1 MSPSKPISPNS
12 SKLLGLEI
20 IRFFAAF
27 AVLIWHYQHFWYTG
41 HEPQNFVRS
50 EQPLYSIFKIF
61 YEYGVYGVHV
71 FWGISGY
78 IFFWKYRTIIAGR
91 AVGGWKFFVLRF
103 SRLYP
108 LHFLTF
114 VIVIGLQILHRQVN
128 GTDFVYPSDSIPV
141 AISHLYMGS
150 HWTRDP
156 VQTFNGPIWSV
167 SLEVLVYGLF
177 YFSTWLFRGSH
188 MVSILLVVIGGIAYQ
203 LKIHPVFQCILLFY
217 LGGIAAT
224 FHDIPLLKTIY
235 AQAQE
240 FQASK
245 YIPAVV
251 ILLMTALLYRF
262 GDSHKAVTHAY
273 ILVCLPFLLHLFARQ
288 VRVPDSAAELVAIA
302 GNITYASYLLHF
314 PMQLTVKLAFDLG
327 GSPVPKSEPL
337 FFACYLI
344 YVTLFSVLTYRSLEM
359 PLQNWLR
366 AMLLKPGQQEKA
378 VK

>member
-1 MSPSKPISPNS
+1 
-12 SKLLGLEI
+12 
-20 IRFFAAF
+20 
-27 AVLIWHYQHFWYTG
+27 
-41 HEPQNFVRS
+41 
-50 EQPLYSIFKIF
+50 
-61 YEYGVYGVHV
+61 
-71 FWGISGY
+71 
-78 IFFWKYRTIIAGR
+78 
-91 AVGGWKFFVLRF
+91 
-103 SRLYP
+103 
-108 LHFLTF
+108 
-114 VIVIGLQILHRQVN
+114 
-128 GTDFVYPSDSIPV
+128 
-141 AISHLYMGS
+141 
-150 HWTRDP
+150 
-156 VQTFNGPIWSV
+156 
-167 SLEVLVYGLF
+167 
-177 YFSTWLFRGSH
+177 

-217 LGGIAAT
+217 LGGITAT

-251 ILLMTALLYRF
+251 IILMTALLYRF